1 MNKTTN
7 IYKCSIDK
15 NIRNNKEYC
24 YLENTKDNNINEELD
39 KLFNSLGPLYR
50 KKVSIKTSIREF
62 ETFIYK
68 RNKDTIMTKEL
79 EIIPIKDIISLKR
92 IS

>member
-1 MNKTTN
+1 MNKTSN
-7 IYKCSIDK
+7 IYKCSIDRE
-15 NIRNNKEYC
+15 IRNNKEYC
-24 YLENTKDNNINEELD
+24 YLENIKENDINKDLD

-50 KKVSIKTSIREF
+50 KKVIIKTKLREF
-62 ETFIYK
+62 ETYVYK
-68 RNKDTIMTKEL
+68 RNKETIMTKEL